1 MKAVEGTAGQPGG
14 EVQPG
19 EGDSGAGECLGK
31 AAVGEKRD
39 RQEQVTHRGRAVPAL
54 VLIRHVQ
61 PAGVIQKR
69 QRKMTDFYQKNTPV
83 KTARD
88 ETEKK
93 SNKKKKVGHKA
104 EKKEENR
111 NNTKK
116 VVGEAGD
123 AKGGEQKSEGDMDVQ
138 ECDISDQDATP
149 KDMVEWVSGFDCG

>member
-1 MKAVEGTAGQPGG
+1 MKAVERTAGQPGG

-69 QRKMTDFYQKNTPV
+69 QRKMTDFYQKNTTV
-83 KTARD
+83 KTTRD

-93 SNKKKKVGHKA
+93 VTRKKKWDTKQKKKKKTG
-104 EKKEENR
+104 
-111 NNTKK
+111 T
-116 VVGEAGD
+116 
-123 AKGGEQKSEGDMDVQ
+123 
-138 ECDISDQDATP
+138 TP
-149 KDMVEWVSGFDCG
+149 KQ

>member
-1 MKAVEGTAGQPGG
+1 M
-14 EVQPG
+14 
-19 EGDSGAGECLGK
+19 GK

-69 QRKMTDFYQKNTPV
+69 QRKMTDFYQV
-83 KTARD
+83 KTTRD

-93 SNKKKKVGHKA
+93 VTRKKSRTQSR
-104 EKKEENR
+104 KKEENR

-149 KDMVEWVSGFDCG
+149 KDRVEWVSGFDYG